1 MQVHAR
7 DSRAYN
13 ADDAPYM
20 LLAEQLVGEA
30 RARRARSMDA
40 RERSVVAV
48 FAALYGVA
56 AVLIA
61 MFVPSERDVSVV
73 LIAALLLGH
82 AAVSQ
87 VRFEFGV
94 GFVVPEQ
101 LVVVPMLLLLP
112 LPYVPVLIAAAGA
125 LALLPDF
132 IKGSWSKDRWLK
144 PIADSWSYLAPVLIL
159 AAFAPGAPE
168 LSSTPV
174 YALALAAQ
182 LGTDFAQ
189 TVVRNWLLDRVP
201 IMDLARGFAGAVRV
215 ELILS
220 PVAFVATLAAY
231 EEPLVLVAVIAP
243 LVWLLDNFSKDR
255 AARYASALELN
266 RAYRGTVMLLSDVL
280 EFEDEYTAQHSRS
293 VVDLVNAVADELGI
307 APDERQELEFAA
319 MLHDVGKISIPKEI
333 LHKPAALTAQEF
345 EVIKHHTIEGQFML
359 DRVGGLLGRVG
370 EVVRSC
376 HERWDGLGYPDG
388 LAREEIPIAA
398 RVVFAC
404 DAYNAMTTDRP
415 YRQAMSREAAVAE
428 LEANTGTQFDPKI
441 VDALTT
447 VVETGNPPRSRASR
461 GSVPSSPGP
470 RFRRAP
476 AQPQASPRRAS
487 CRVGAPPRRG
497 ARRCSTGP
505 TRAALPRPP
514 TGEPSSHPGLRLV
527 LRQRGRLLRTPRRSA
542 HPAPQTCAPSSCRPR
557 SSG

>member
-1 MQVHAR
+1 
-7 DSRAYN
+7 
-13 ADDAPYM
+13 M

-40 RERSVVAV
+40 RERTVVAA
-48 FAALYGVA
+48 FAALYCVA

-61 MFVPSERDVSVV
+61 MLVPSERDVSLL

-87 VRFEFGV
+87 VRFEFGM

-101 LVVVPMLLLLP
+101 LVVVPMLLLCP
-112 LPYVPVLIAAAGA
+112 LPYVPVLIAAAGV
-125 LALLPDF
+125 LGLIPDF
-132 IKGSWSKDRWLK
+132 RKGSWAKDRWLK
-144 PIADSWSYLAPVLIL
+144 PVADSWSYLAPVLIL

-168 LSSTPV
+168 LSSAPI
-174 YALALAAQ
+174 YALAIAAQ

-189 TVVRNWLLDRVP
+189 AAIRNWLLDGVA
-201 IMDLARGFAGAVRV
+201 ISELARIFVGATRV
-215 ELILS
+215 ELVLS
-220 PVAFVATLAAY
+220 PVALVATLAAH

-280 EFEDEYTAQHSRS
+280 EFDDEYTAQHSRS

-307 APDERQELEFAA
+307 APDDRQELEFAA

-333 LHKPAALTAQEF
+333 LHKPAALTDSEF
-345 EVIKHHTIEGQFML
+345 EIIKHHTIEGQFML

-376 HERWDGLGYPDG
+376 HERWDGTGYPDG
-388 LAREEIPIAA
+388 LAGEQIPLPSRI
-398 RVVFAC
+398 VFAC

-415 YRQAMSREAAVAE
+415 YRAAMPHSAAVEE
-428 LEANTGTQFDPKI
+428 LRTNTGTQFDPRI
-441 VDALTT
+441 VAALIKVVALGAPKALTT
-447 VVETGNPPRSRASR
+447 SEGVRAVLAAAPLPQGAGALAQGASATG
-461 GSVPSSPGP
+461 
-470 RFRRAP
+470 
-476 AQPQASPRRAS
+476 
-487 CRVGAPPRRG
+487 
-497 ARRCSTGP
+497 
-505 TRAALPRPP
+505 
-514 TGEPSSHPGLRLV
+514 
-527 LRQRGRLLRTPRRSA
+527 
-542 HPAPQTCAPSSCRPR
+542 
-557 SSG
+557 

>member
-1 MQVHAR
+1 MRLAR
-7 DSRAYN
+7 IY
-13 ADDAPYM
+13 ADDAEEM
-20 LLAEQLVGEA
+20 LLADQLVGEA

-40 RERSVVAV
+40 RERTVVAV
-48 FAALYGVA
+48 FAALYCVA

-61 MFVPSERDVSVV
+61 VFVPSERDVDPLLV
-73 LIAALLLGH
+73 AALLLGH

-101 LVVVPMLLLLP
+101 LVVVPLLLLCP
-112 LPYVPVLIAAAGA
+112 LPFAPVLIAAAGA
-125 LALLPDF
+125 LGLVPDF
-132 IKGSWSKDRWLK
+132 IKGSWAKDRWLK

-168 LSSTPV
+168 LSSAPV
-174 YALALAAQ
+174 YALAIAAQ
-182 LGTDFAQ
+182 LSTDFAQ
-189 TVVRNWLLDRVP
+189 TILRNRLLDRVP
-201 IMDLARGFAGAVRV
+201 IQDLARGFAGSARV

-220 PVAFVATLAAY
+220 PVALVATLAAY

-243 LVWLLDNFSKDR
+243 LVWLLDNFSRDR
-255 AARYASALELN
+255 AARYAAALELN

-307 APDERQELEFAA
+307 AQDERQELEFAA

-333 LHKPAALTAQEF
+333 LHKPAALTDQEF
-345 EVIKHHTIEGQFML
+345 EIIKHHTIEGQFML

-388 LAREEIPIAA
+388 LAGEEIPIAA
-398 RVVFAC
+398 RIVFAC

-415 YRQAMSREAAVAE
+415 YRQAMPREAAIAE
-428 LEANTGTQFDPKI
+428 LVANAGAQFDPRI
-441 VDALTT
+441 VAAVTQVVQHGEPAAVAT
-447 VVETGNPPRSRASR
+447 VDGVRA
-461 GSVPSSPGP
+461 VL
-470 RFRRAP
+470 A
-476 AQPQASPRRAS
+476 
-487 CRVGAPPRRG
+487 GAPVPQSAG
-497 ARRCSTGP
+497 ATS
-505 TRAALPRPP
+505 
-514 TGEPSSHPGLRLV
+514 
-527 LRQRGRLLRTPRRSA
+527 
-542 HPAPQTCAPSSCRPR
+542 
-557 SSG
+557 

>member
-1 MQVHAR
+1 
-7 DSRAYN
+7 
-13 ADDAPYM
+13 M

-30 RARRARSMDA
+30 RARRARSMDT
-40 RERSVVAV
+40 RERVVVAS
-48 FAALYGVA
+48 FAALYCVA

-61 MFVPSERDVSVV
+61 IFVPSEREVSPLLV
-73 LIAALLLGH
+73 AALLLGH

-101 LVVVPMLLLLP
+101 LVIVPMLLLVP
-112 LPYVPVLIAAAGA
+112 LPYVPVLIAAAGV
-125 LALLPDF
+125 LGLIPDF
-132 IKGSWSKDRWLK
+132 RKGSWAKDRWLK
-144 PIADSWSYLAPVLIL
+144 PIADSGPYLAPILIL
-159 AAFAPGAPE
+159 AAFAPGPPE
-168 LSSTPV
+168 LSLSPI
-174 YALALAAQ
+174 YALALVAQ

-189 TVVRNWLLDRVP
+189 TVVRNSLLDGVP
-201 IMDLARGFAGAVRV
+201 IRDLARGFAGSARV

-220 PVAFVATLAAY
+220 PLAFVATLAAA

-333 LHKPAALTAQEF
+333 LHKPAALTDQEF
-345 EVIKHHTIEGQFML
+345 EIIKHHTIEGQFML

-388 LAREEIPIAA
+388 LAGEEIPIAA
-398 RVVFAC
+398 RIVFAC

-415 YRQAMSREAAVAE
+415 YRQAMAREDAVAE
-428 LEANTGTQFDPKI
+428 LIANTGTQFDPKI
-441 VDALTT
+441 VAALTK
-447 VVETGNPPRSRASR
+447 VVAH
-461 GSVPSSPGP
+461 
-470 RFRRAP
+470 
-476 AQPQASPRRAS
+476 
-487 CRVGAPPRRG
+487 
-497 ARRCSTGP
+497 
-505 TRAALPRPP
+505 
-514 TGEPSSHPGLRLV
+514 GEPAAVTTIDGVRAV
-527 LRQRGRLLRTPRRSA
+527 LASA
-542 HPAPQTCAPSSCRPR
+542 PVPQSAGAAS
-557 SSG
+557 

>member
-1 MQVHAR
+1 
-7 DSRAYN
+7 
-13 ADDAPYM
+13 M

-40 RERSVVAV
+40 RERAVVAA

-61 MFVPSERDVSVV
+61 ALIPSERDVSLLLV
-73 LIAALLLGH
+73 AALLLGH

-112 LPYVPVLIAAAGA
+112 LPYVPILIAAAGA
-125 LALLPDF
+125 LGLIPDF
-132 IKGSWSKDRWLK
+132 IKGSWSRDRWLK

-159 AAFAPGAPE
+159 AAWAPGPPE
-168 LSSTPV
+168 LSSAPV
-174 YALALAAQ
+174 YVLALAAQ

-189 TVVRNWLLDRVP
+189 TVIRNSLLDRVP
-201 IMDLARGFAGAVRV
+201 IRELARGFAGATRV
-215 ELILS
+215 ELVLS

-231 EEPLVLVAVIAP
+231 EAPIVLVAVILP
-243 LVWLLDNFSKDR
+243 LVWLLDNFSRDR
-255 AARYASALELN
+255 AARYAAALELN

-333 LHKPAALTAQEF
+333 LHKPAALTEREF
-345 EVIKHHTIEGQFML
+345 EIIKHHTIEGQFML

-376 HERWDGLGYPDG
+376 HERWDGRGYPDG
-388 LAREEIPIAA
+388 LVGEEIPIAA
-398 RVVFAC
+398 RIVFAC

-415 YRQAMSREAAVAE
+415 YRSAMPREAALAE
-428 LEANTGTQFDPKI
+428 LRSNTGTQFDPRI
-441 VDALTT
+441 VTALVK
-447 VVETGNPPRSRASR
+447 VVEQGTPMTLAATDGVRAVLASAP
-461 GSVPSSPGP
+461 VPQSAG
-470 RFRRAP
+470 A
-476 AQPQASPRRAS
+476 AAS
-487 CRVGAPPRRG
+487 
-497 ARRCSTGP
+497 
-505 TRAALPRPP
+505 
-514 TGEPSSHPGLRLV
+514 
-527 LRQRGRLLRTPRRSA
+527 
-542 HPAPQTCAPSSCRPR
+542 
-557 SSG
+557 

>member
-1 MQVHAR
+1 
-7 DSRAYN
+7 
-13 ADDAPYM
+13 M

-30 RARRARSMDA
+30 RARRARSMDT
-40 RERSVVAV
+40 RERVVVAS
-48 FAALYGVA
+48 FAALYCVA

-61 MFVPSERDVSVV
+61 IFVPSEREVSPLLV
-73 LIAALLLGH
+73 AALLLGH

-101 LVVVPMLLLLP
+101 LVIVPMLLLVP
-112 LPYVPVLIAAAGA
+112 LPYVPVLIAAAGV
-125 LALLPDF
+125 LGLIPDF
-132 IKGSWSKDRWLK
+132 RKGSWAKDRWLK
-144 PIADSWSYLAPVLIL
+144 PIADSGPYLAPILIL
-159 AAFAPGAPE
+159 AAFAPGPPE
-168 LSSTPV
+168 LSLSPI
-174 YALALAAQ
+174 YALALVAQ

-189 TVVRNWLLDRVP
+189 TVVRNSLLDGVP
-201 IMDLARGFAGAVRV
+201 IRDLARGFAGSARV

-220 PVAFVATLAAY
+220 PLAFVATLAAAQ
-231 EEPLVLVAVIAP
+231 EPLVLVAVIAP

-333 LHKPAALTAQEF
+333 LHKPAALTDQEF
-345 EVIKHHTIEGQFML
+345 EIIKHHTIEGQFML

-388 LAREEIPIAA
+388 LAGEEIPIAA
-398 RVVFAC
+398 RIVFAC

-415 YRQAMSREAAVAE
+415 YRQAMAREDAVAE
-428 LEANTGTQFDPKI
+428 LIANTGTQFDPKI
-441 VDALTT
+441 VAALTK
-447 VVETGNPPRSRASR
+447 VVAH
-461 GSVPSSPGP
+461 
-470 RFRRAP
+470 
-476 AQPQASPRRAS
+476 
-487 CRVGAPPRRG
+487 
-497 ARRCSTGP
+497 
-505 TRAALPRPP
+505 
-514 TGEPSSHPGLRLV
+514 GEPAAVTTIDGVRAV
-527 LRQRGRLLRTPRRSA
+527 LASA
-542 HPAPQTCAPSSCRPR
+542 PVPQSAGAAS
-557 SSG
+557 

>member
-1 MQVHAR
+1 V
-7 DSRAYN
+7 
-13 ADDAPYM
+13 
-20 LLAEQLVGEA
+20 AEQLVGEA

-40 RERSVVAV
+40 RERAVVAA
-48 FAALYGVA
+48 FAALYCVA

-61 MFVPSERDVSVV
+61 VFLPSERDVSPL

-87 VRFEFGV
+87 VRFEFGM

-101 LVVVPMLLLLP
+101 LVVIPMLLLCP

-125 LALLPDF
+125 LGLVPDF
-132 IKGSWSKDRWLK
+132 IKGSWAKDRWLK
-144 PIADSWSYLAPVLIL
+144 PIADSWSYLAPVLML
-159 AAFAPGAPE
+159 AAFAPGPPE
-168 LSSTPV
+168 LSSAPV
-174 YALALAAQ
+174 YALAIAAQ

-189 TVVRNWLLDRVP
+189 AVIRNWLLDGVP
-201 IMDLARGFAGAVRV
+201 VRELARIFFGATRV
-215 ELILS
+215 ELVLS
-220 PVAFVATLAAY
+220 PVALVATLAAY
-231 EEPLVLVAVIAP
+231 EEPLVLIAVIAP

-255 AARYASALELN
+255 AARYAAALELN

-333 LHKPAALTAQEF
+333 LHKPAALTDREF
-345 EVIKHHTIEGQFML
+345 EIIKHHTIEGQFML

-376 HERWDGLGYPDG
+376 HERWDGRGYPDG
-388 LAREEIPIAA
+388 LTGEEIPIAA

-415 YRQAMSREAAVAE
+415 YRQAMPRKAAVAE
-428 LEANTGTQFDPKI
+428 LHANTGTQFDPKI
-441 VDALTT
+441 VDALVK
-447 VVETGNPPRSRASR
+447 VVEQ
-461 GSVPSSPGP
+461 GSVTAITTADGV
-470 RFRRAP
+470 RAVLAGTP
-476 AQPQASPRRAS
+476 VPQSAGAAAS
-487 CRVGAPPRRG
+487 
-497 ARRCSTGP
+497 
-505 TRAALPRPP
+505 
-514 TGEPSSHPGLRLV
+514 
-527 LRQRGRLLRTPRRSA
+527 
-542 HPAPQTCAPSSCRPR
+542 
-557 SSG
+557 